1 MKTYNRVYAKIDLDA
16 IAFNLRSI
24 EKKIGPKTQIL
35 AVVKTDGY
43 GHGAVW
49 TAREAEGFD
58 SVFGF
63 AVATAEE
70 AFDLRSHGIKKPI
83 LILGYTFESDYEELA
98 RRQIRPA
105 VYSYEMARQIA
116 KAAQRAK
123 TDVRIHLKI
132 DTGMGRIGYQ
142 ATPQAADEIAAI
154 AGLPGIVIEGVF
166 THFARADE
174 TDKAYTYDQMRQ
186 FDGMLRML
194 KERGVDPPLK
204 HCANSAAIAEIRE
217 ANFDLVRAGIILYG
231 LWPSDEVGRD
241 SLTLKPAME
250 IKSRMVH
257 IKTLEAGRT
266 VSYGGTYRLQEP
278 RRIAT
283 IPVGYGD
290 GYPRSLSNRGYV
302 LIHGKKAP
310 ILGRICMDQFMV
322 DVTDIPNAK
331 LLDTVTLLGWDEG
344 AYLGME
350 ELGDA
355 SGRFHYEF
363 ACCIGKRVPRVF
375 YKNGLPCASKEYFY
389 E

>member
-24 EKKIGPKTQIL
+24 EKKVGPQTQIL

-83 LILGYTFESDYEELA
+83 LILGYTFETDYEELA

-105 VYSYEMARQIA
+105 VCSYEMARQIA
-116 KAAQRAK
+116 KAAQRTK

-142 ATPQAADEIAAI
+142 ATPEAADEIAAI
-154 AGLPGIVIEGVF
+154 AALPGIVIEGVF

-194 KERGVDPPLK
+194 KERGVDPPFK

-241 SLTLKPAME
+241 SLALKPAME
-250 IKSRMVH
+250 IKSRIVH

-310 ILGRICMDQFMV
+310 ILGRICMDQFMA

-331 LLDTVTLLGWDEG
+331 LLDAVTLLGWDEE

>member
-24 EKKIGPKTQIL
+24 EKKVGPQTQIL

-83 LILGYTFESDYEELA
+83 LILGYTFETDYEELA

-105 VYSYEMARQIA
+105 VCSYEMARQIA
-116 KAAQRAK
+116 KAAQRTK

-142 ATPQAADEIAAI
+142 ATPEAADEIAAI
-154 AGLPGIVIEGVF
+154 AALPGIVIEGVF

-194 KERGVDPPLK
+194 KERGVDPPFK

-231 LWPSDEVGRD
+231 TYQNIRSRSYGKLWRNLSITGAKADCHDSGRIRRRLPQKSFQSRICADPWKKSADFRQDLYGSVYGGRD
-241 SLTLKPAME
+241 GHSK
-250 IKSRMVH
+250 RQ
-257 IKTLEAGRT
+257 T
-266 VSYGGTYRLQEP
+266 VGCRNV
-278 RRIAT
+278 I
-283 IPVGYGD
+283 
-290 GYPRSLSNRGYV
+290 
-302 LIHGKKAP
+302 
-310 ILGRICMDQFMV
+310 
-322 DVTDIPNAK
+322 
-331 LLDTVTLLGWDEG
+331 
-344 AYLGME
+344 GM
-350 ELGDA
+350 G
-355 SGRFHYEF
+355 
-363 ACCIGKRVPRVF
+363 
-375 YKNGLPCASKEYFY
+375 
-389 E
+389 